1 MLVAYAD
8 DGIVTV
14 MSEIYERTSEHEW
27 NYEVVVARPSCL
39 RVLLKAVNLC

>member
-1 MLVAYAD
+1 MLAAYTD

-27 NYEVVVARPSCL
+27 NYEVSGSTRLFAS
-39 RVLLKAVNLC
+39 AA